1 MKIKINS
8 YPILGG
14 TFALELDGSIAG
26 SKLPF
31 PPLLGWDN
39 SDAFLFTRG
48 QYATCLPPF
57 VIRSVRYMED
67 ISVAEEETS
76 ARQSIVLVGVVVKEC
91 PIINYKFFSFIQ
103 SCSTKQKN
111 PD

>member
-1 MKIKINS
+1 M
-8 YPILGG
+8 GG
-14 TFALELDGSIAG
+14 TLALELDGSIAS

-48 QYATCLPPF
+48 QYATGLPPF
-57 VIRSVRYMED
+57 VIRGVGYMKD

-76 ARQSIVLVGVVVKEC
+76 ARQSIVLVGVVVEEG
-91 PIINYKFFSFIQ
+91 PTINYNLFLKLVPNKTNIRNNNNN
-103 SCSTKQKN
+103 T
-111 PD
+111 